1 MPDELHPHA
10 LFATDEEWNAIQ
22 SFLKRR
28 RAGESIAAPQ
38 LPESDAPTSQSH
50 SGDVQ
55 QIATQDNASN
65 DLETSPSPAP
75 KKKSS
80 RRKSGITAKRKT
92 KNAPPEHS
100 TVISK
105 DGLTP
110 SQAAAMKLLAS
121 GGNVFV
127 TGGAGVGK
135 TYLLHR
141 FIKEHE
147 GRVVVCAPSGIAAKR
162 AGGTTIHRAFGLSKD
177 KIKILDETDFDENH
191 WLADAEEREYMAKHP
206 SHRRYLQALLAADIV
221 VIDEISMCRSDLFSY
236 IMRGIR
242 TMAKGRSAVPER
254 GITEVIPHH
263 LQVVLCGDF
272 YQLPPVVTSK
282 DHDAWVS
289 LYPENPEG
297 WAFRTDE
304 WQRMGFDTTELTEV
318 VRQKDNHFA
327 DALNQIRHGD
337 ADGLKYINEHCAIT
351 SQSGPYI
358 CATNQEA
365 RESNQASYEKL
376 RGKEH
381 TFTMETNG
389 EVTEADIVCEP
400 TLHLKRRTKLL
411 ILVNDKEGAY
421 QNGTYGELV
430 GFEKTMD
437 GKDIAA
443 LRVNVNGAYV
453 TIPRFTWEV
462 ARYEVVTT
470 TYKGRLVKKVQLKTV
485 GTFTQFPV
493 RLGWALTAHKSQGQ
507 DYESCNIAKPD
518 TFWLDGQLYVALSR
532 AKSVGTLYLG
542 KKLTKGM
549 VKASKAVTD
558 FFK

>member
-518 TFWLDGQLYVALSR
+518 TFG
-532 AKSVGTLYLG
+532 SV
-542 KKLTKGM
+542 K
-549 VKASKAVTD
+549 
-558 FFK
+558 